1 MPAPRTTFTLTALA
15 VVSLSAAAPPGA
27 TAAGGPPAA
36 APPAGAA
43 AQTAPA
49 PASNSHSALL
59 QTADDLVREVA
70 TLRGLPAKTTVAR
83 GVLTREQ
90 IVEKLRTRIA
100 KEYTPEEVRR
110 ESEVL
115 KRLGLLPE
123 DMNYEK
129 TLFELLAD
137 QVAGFYD
144 PPTRTLYI
152 ADWLPMQ
159 MQRPALAHE
168 IQHALQD
175 QYFDLQKYS
184 APLKEEGDAQLARS
198 AVVEGDGTA
207 VMLELPSPGSR
218 PDASR
223 APAVIAKL
231 GKQMMYLTM
240 GATPAFQ
247 KAPAAM
253 RETLVFPYAAGLE
266 FVVTHRGEAGWGRV
280 NELFRDPPD
289 STEQILHPEKYS
301 SRERPVRI
309 VAAPLAS
316 LQAGGRKEVR
326 RDVMGE
332 LLFKVWFSASMP
344 QSQAETA
351 AAGWGGDRL
360 VAYEGPGDGRPVVL
374 SLSTWDS
381 DSDADEAET
390 ACRRVLQDLVNPP
403 PPPGKVDDKS
413 ARRPAAAIAAPP
425 AKDARPVASTA
436 KPAKNAPLY
445 LFRGNETYGLVR
457 RGRQLALLLGVPRGS
472 EGAVSEEMFGKFQQS
487 APVIPSPPPSVLMA
501 PPPAAPAPPAPRP
514 PGPWR

>member
-1 MPAPRTTFTLTALA
+1 MPAPRTALTLPALA
-15 VVSLSAAAPPGA
+15 AVSLSALAQPGMS
-27 TAAGGPPAA
+27 AAGPANATGPATPPAA
-36 APPAGAA
+36 QSPAA
-43 AQTAPA
+43 AAP
-49 PASNSHSALL
+49 NSHSALL
-59 QTADDLVREVA
+59 QTADELVREVA
-70 TLRGLPAKTTVAR
+70 TLRGLPAKTAVAR
-83 GVLTREQ
+83 GVLSREQ
-90 IVEKLRTRIA
+90 IVEKLRARIA

-110 ESEVL
+110 ESGVL

-129 TLFELLAD
+129 TLFDLLAD

-144 PPTRTLYI
+144 PPTRTLFI
-152 ADWLPMQ
+152 ADWLPIQ

-207 VMLELPSPGSR
+207 VMLELPPPGSR
-218 PDASR
+218 PDAAR
-223 APAVIAKL
+223 APSVIAKL

-266 FVVTHRGEAGWGRV
+266 FVVTHRGDAGWGRV

-309 VAAPLAS
+309 VAAPLTT
-316 LQAGGRKEVR
+316 LQASGRKEVR

-332 LLFKVWFSASMP
+332 LLFKVWFSGMMP
-344 QSQAETA
+344 QSQAEAA

-360 VAYEGPGDGRPVVL
+360 VAYEGPADSKPIVI
-374 SLSTWDS
+374 SLSAWDS
-381 DSDADEAET
+381 DSEADEAE
-390 ACRRVLQDLVNPP
+390 AASRRVLADLVSPP
-403 PPPGKVDDKS
+403 AAAAADSKD
-413 ARRPAAAIAAPP
+413 ARRPATSGATATNKDSRPAPAA
-425 AKDARPVASTA
+425 A
-436 KPAKNAPLY
+436 KPAKGSPLF
-445 LFRGNETYGLVR
+445 LFRGAETYGLVR
-457 RGRQLALLLGVPRGS
+457 RGRSLALLLGVPRGS
-472 EGAVSEEMFGKFQQS
+472 ENAVADEVFSKFQLS
-487 APVIPSPPPSVLMA
+487 SPPLPSPPPSVLVSPPA
-501 PPPAAPAPPAPRP
+501 PAPAAPPARP

>member
-1 MPAPRTTFTLTALA
+1 MPVPRSALSLTALA
-15 VVSLSAAAPPGA
+15 MVSLAAPAQPLA
-27 TAAGGPPAA
+27 TAAGGPV
-36 APPAGAA
+36 APPATEAAGA
-43 AQTAPA
+43 TAGGG
-49 PASNSHSALL
+49 HTALL
-59 QTADDLVREVA
+59 QTADELVREVA
-70 TLRGLPAKTTVAR
+70 TLRGLPAKTAVAR
-83 GVLTREQ
+83 GVLSREK
-90 IVEKLRTRIA
+90 IVEKLRARIE
-100 KEYTPEEVRR
+100 KEYSPEEVRR
-110 ESEVL
+110 ESGVL

-144 PPTRTLYI
+144 PPSRTLYI

-207 VMLELPSPGSR
+207 VMLELPPPGAR
-218 PDASR
+218 PDSSR
-223 APAVIAKL
+223 APSVIAKL

-247 KAPAAM
+247 KAPLAM

-266 FVVTHRGEAGWGRV
+266 FVITHRGDAGWGRV

-289 STEQILHPEKYS
+289 STEQVIHPEKYS

-309 VAAPLAS
+309 VSAPLPT
-316 LQAGGRKEVR
+316 LIAGGRKEVR

-332 LLFKVWFSASMP
+332 LVFKVWFSGMMP
-344 QSQAETA
+344 QSQAEVA

-360 VAYEGPGDGRPVVL
+360 VAYEGPGDSKPLVL
-374 SLSTWDS
+374 SLSAWDS
-381 DSDADEAET
+381 EAEADEAES
-390 ACRRVLQDLVNPP
+390 ACRRVLADL
-403 PPPGKVDDKS
+403 
-413 ARRPAAAIAAPP
+413 AAPP
-425 AKDARPVASTA
+425 SPAGKTPGKDARGPQGSIASKDGRPTPTA
-436 KPAKNAPLY
+436 AKSGKSTPW
-445 LFRGNETYGLVR
+445 FVSRGHETYGLVR
-457 RGRQLALLLGVPRGS
+457 RGRLIAILLGVPTGS
-472 EGAVSEEMFGKFQQS
+472 ETAITEELFSKFQIS
-487 APVIPSPPPSVLMA
+487 WPAVPPPPPSVLIA
-501 PPPAAPAPPAPRP
+501 PPGTPSEAGSRP